1 MSSKKTSKAPCILN
15 ALLCKTAGCAGII
28 KQLYSCIFPKLPALC
43 STSYSD
49 SLASRTLRWS
59 SLPVSQRG
67 TCQLK
72 ACLIITNSYFTQTIK
87 CLLYNYML
95 RTEIRV
101 VLSKCHSHRCHSQD
115 SQKHLCS
122 TDILIIWSP
131 LNSITDNQISSGPPA
146 WFLFCF
152 SHNILCFHGRI
163 SVFISIFLNHVLLFC
178 SLPTGIP
185 SGWFYFAFW
194 PAPKSRC
201 AAVTAP
207 ITTSHL
213 KTACVWAYGE
223 RGGRMLRFLY
233 KVGTLLLQVPQK

>member
-28 KQLYSCIFPKLPALC
+28 KQLHSCIFPKLPALC
-43 STSYSD
+43 STCYSD

-59 SLPVSQRG
+59 SRPVSQRG
-67 TCQLK
+67 TCQLD
-72 ACLIITNSYFTQTIK
+72 ACLITTNSYFTQTNK
-87 CLLYNYML
+87 CLLYNYTL
-95 RTEIRV
+95 RTEIWV
-101 VLSKCHSHRCHSQD
+101 VLPKSRCHSQD

-131 LNSITDNQISSGPPA
+131 LNSITDNQISSGPV
-146 WFLFCF
+146 WSLFCF
-152 SHNILCFHGRI
+152 PHNVLCFHGRI
-163 SVFISIFLNHVLLFC
+163 SIFISIFLSHVLVFC

-201 AAVTAP
+201 AAP
-207 ITTSHL
+207 ITTSHV
-213 KTACVWAYGE
+213 KTACVCAYGE
-223 RGGRMLRFLY
+223 RGGRMLRFFY
-233 KVGTLLLQVPQK
+233 KVGTLLFQVPQK